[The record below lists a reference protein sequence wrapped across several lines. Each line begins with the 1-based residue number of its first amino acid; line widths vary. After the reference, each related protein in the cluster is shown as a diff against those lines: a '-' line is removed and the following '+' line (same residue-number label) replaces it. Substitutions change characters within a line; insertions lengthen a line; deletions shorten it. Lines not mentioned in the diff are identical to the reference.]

1 MKKTCAK
8 AIAFDKQLL
17 RKVIIMS
24 KLSLLLLTCTV
35 FTLYAGNSYSQQ
47 VKINLEM
54 KNATLSDVINAIK
67 KQTEFEFA
75 YDSNLEKLILKNVSI
90 HAKNENIDNVLSLL
104 LQETDVNYK
113 VIDKII
119 LLSKNPVKTTSGI
132 ERSTQQLKVTGT
144 ITDASNGAPLP
155 GVNIVIQGTTIGTV
169 SDIDGNYN
177 IAVPGPD
184 AALVFSFIGY
194 VSETVKVN
202 GRSSINLSM
211 VSDIKDLQ
219 EVVVVGY
226 GTRKKETLTGAIS
239 KINGTDIKVNPSP
252 NLTSSLGGKIPGVVS
267 VNYSGQPGE
276 DGSKILIR
284 GLGTLGNN
292 NPLIIVD
299 GIEAGSI
306 DRIDPNDIE
315 SLSVL
320 KDASAAIYGSKA
332 ANGVIIVTTK
342 RGTKGKPKVEYGYN
356 IGLGQPT
363 IKPEIANAYEYNKYI
378 NAYYAANNEADKQ
391 MPEADLEK
399 LRTGVD
405 PDNYFAN
412 TDWWNTVVRNYAPIQ
427 RHTASIRGGTEELK
441 YFVSVGYLDQQSVFK
456 NGADAF
462 TQNNYR
468 TNLDWQLNKYIKMG
482 INLNGRFDK
491 KTKPNTDMRDIWWMT
506 QAINPRFPAYFSNG
520 LPWEGKEDGWNPVM
534 MVSDAGGTTVDKT
547 NSYRN
552 MVTYEIKMP
561 WVEGLALDGW
571 YSLDKSQGNNR
582 RQQYPW
588 TVYGRENADGVYPPS
603 ISKRLSQVS
612 LSEGSN
618 WATTQTFHSKVTYA
632 KKIGKHDISAFVAY
646 EQNTYEYK
654 WISSYRNGI
663 ISTNPDAQLFMG
675 SQLGQV
681 ANGSA

>member
-342 RGTKGKPKVEYGYN
+342 R
-356 IGLGQPT
+356 
-363 IKPEIANAYEYNKYI
+363 
-378 NAYYAANNEADKQ
+378 
-391 MPEADLEK
+391 
-399 LRTGVD
+399 
-405 PDNYFAN
+405 
-412 TDWWNTVVRNYAPIQ
+412 
-427 RHTASIRGGTEELK
+427 
-441 YFVSVGYLDQQSVFK
+441 
-456 NGADAF
+456 
-462 TQNNYR
+462 
-468 TNLDWQLNKYIKMG
+468 
-482 INLNGRFDK
+482 
-491 KTKPNTDMRDIWWMT
+491 
-506 QAINPRFPAYFSNG
+506 
-520 LPWEGKEDGWNPVM
+520 
-534 MVSDAGGTTVDKT
+534 
-547 NSYRN
+547 
-552 MVTYEIKMP
+552 
-561 WVEGLALDGW
+561 
-571 YSLDKSQGNNR
+571 
-582 RQQYPW
+582 
-588 TVYGRENADGVYPPS
+588 
-603 ISKRLSQVS
+603 
-612 LSEGSN
+612 
-618 WATTQTFHSKVTYA
+618 
-632 KKIGKHDISAFVAY
+632 
-646 EQNTYEYK
+646 
-654 WISSYRNGI
+654 
-663 ISTNPDAQLFMG
+663 
-675 SQLGQV
+675 
-681 ANGSA
+681 